1 VGQAVSHYRI
11 VHKIGGGGM
20 GVVYEAED
28 LKLGRHVALKFLPDE
43 LANDPQALS
52 RFQREAKAASS
63 LNHPNICTIYEIDEV
78 DGRAFI
84 AMELLEGQTLRHRIA
99 GKPLEIETVLD
110 LGIQIA
116 DALDAAHS
124 KSIVHRDIKPANI
137 FITNRGQAKI
147 LDFGLAKVTL
157 KPESV
162 GLSGLTID
170 SEEHLTSPGSTLGT
184 VAYMSPEQVR
194 GKELD
199 ARTDL
204 FSFGAVL
211 YEMCTGTLPFRGDTT
226 GAMFDSILNRAPV
239 APVRLN
245 PDVPLQ
251 LEQVINKALEKDR
264 DIRCQS
270 AAELRADLKRL
281 KRDTESSR
289 VTAVGATVS
298 PVGRKRNL
306 WLAVGALLVASA
318 GITGGIYYWLAPR
331 VVPFQRTEITRLTTN
346 GKVTMAAISPDG
358 RYVAYVT
365 DEAVLQ
371 GGGRETLWVRQV
383 GTGSDVQI
391 VPPADVGYGGL
402 IFSHDGDF
410 LYVTQSESKDSLL
423 GVLYKIPALGGTK
436 KRLIV
441 DVAIFILLVNPVT
454 LSPDGKRVAFLRT
467 SKARNETALMVAN
480 EDGSGEKQLAVRKS
494 PNRFLGSVAWSPNG
508 KTIAVVAFNTEA
520 GVKYMNLVEVP
531 VQGGAERPLTPKRW
545 PWVADLAWV
554 PDGRGLVADTQAGSG
569 GPTQIAY
576 VSYANGDVRRITSN
590 LNSYMGVS
598 VTADSRV
605 VATVQRESLHDAWV
619 APMAAL
625 DSAKPITSHGSFDD
639 PTWSPDGRIVYYSVA
654 DRNIWVMGS
663 DGSNPKQLTSNAGG
677 TGNFLPQVSPD
688 GHYIVFYSDRA
699 GSFQIWRMDSD
710 GNNPKQ
716 LTDSPLEGFGSDCSP
731 DGKWVVYNK
740 LGSEKG
746 VWKVPMEGGD
756 PVRLSDAEGEYLTIS
771 PDGKM
776 IAYSYEDPSAN
787 PPQGVA
793 IMAFEGGPPTK
804 HFDIFSS
811 RGTSFWWGA
820 DSRSLLYTKN
830 EGGVD
835 NIWSQPIAGGTPKQ
849 ITHFNSEQISSFDL
863 SRDGKRLVM
872 SRGTQKQDV
881 LLIRDLR

>member
-1 VGQAVSHYRI
+1 
-11 VHKIGGGGM
+11 
-20 GVVYEAED
+20 
-28 LKLGRHVALKFLPDE
+28 
-43 LANDPQALS
+43 
-52 RFQREAKAASS
+52 
-63 LNHPNICTIYEIDEV
+63 
-78 DGRAFI
+78 
-84 AMELLEGQTLRHRIA
+84 
-99 GKPLEIETVLD
+99 VLD

-116 DALDAAHS
+116 EALDAAHS
-124 KSIVHRDIKPANI
+124 KGIIHRDIKPANI
-137 FITNRGQAKI
+137 FVTNRGQVKI
-147 LDFGLAKVTL
+147 LDFGLAKVSL
-157 KPESV
+157 KGDAALNAPTIESA
-162 GLSGLTID
+162 
-170 SEEHLTSPGSTLGT
+170 EHLTSPGSTLGT
-184 VAYMSPEQVR
+184 VAYMSPEQIR

-211 YEMCTGTLPFRGDTT
+211 YEMATGMLPFRGDTS
-226 GAMFDSILNRAPV
+226 GIIFESILNRAP
-239 APVRLN
+239 APSVRLN
-245 PDVPLQ
+245 PDIPIG

-264 DIRCQS
+264 EIRCQS

-289 VTAVGATVS
+289 GTAVGAAVP
-298 PVGRKRNL
+298 PVGQKRNL
-306 WLAVGALLVASA
+306 WLGVGALLVALA
-318 GITGGIYYWLAPR
+318 GISWGVYYWLAPR
-331 VVPFQRTEITRLTTN
+331 VVPFQKTQITRLTTN
-346 GKVTMAAISPDG
+346 GKVTIAAISPDG
-358 RYVAYVT
+358 KYVAYVT

-371 GGGRETLWVRQV
+371 GGRETLWVRQV

-402 IFSHDGDF
+402 IFSRDGDF
-410 LYVTQSESKDSLL
+410 LYVTQSESKDRSL
-423 GVLYKIPALGGTK
+423 GVLYTIPVLGGTK

-441 DVAIFILLVNPVT
+441 DVAMFFAIANQVT
-454 LSPDGKRVAFLRT
+454 LSPDEKRVAFLRY

-480 EDGSGEKQLAVRKS
+480 EDGSGEKQLAVRKL
-494 PNRFLGSVAWSPNG
+494 PNGFGGPVAWSPNG
-508 KTIAVVAFNTEA
+508 KTIAVVDFNTEA
-520 GVKYMNLVEVP
+520 GVEDASLVEVP
-531 VQGGAERPLTPKRW
+531 VQGGAQRPLTPKRW

-554 PDGRGLVADTQAGSG
+554 PDGRGLVADTQARSG

-576 VSYANGDVRRITSN
+576 VSYANGDVRRITGD

-605 VATVQRESLHDAWV
+605 VATVQWEFLADAWV

-625 DSAKPITSHGSFDD
+625 DSAKPITSHGSLSD
-639 PTWSPDGRIVYYSVA
+639 PTWSPDGRIVYSSDA
-654 DRNIWVMGS
+654 DGNIWLMGS

-677 TGNFLPQVSPD
+677 GNFYPRVSPD
-688 GHYIVFYSDRA
+688 GHYIVFLSIRR
-699 GSFQIWRMDSD
+699 GSFQMWRMDSD

-716 LTDSPLEGFGSDCSP
+716 LTESFWGVGSDVSP
-731 DGKWVVYNK
+731 DGKSVIWASK
-740 LGSEKG
+740 FGTEKG
-746 VWKVPMEGGD
+746 VWKVPMEGGN
-756 PVRLSDAEGEYLTIS
+756 PVRLSDAEADHPIIS

-776 IAYSYEDPSAN
+776 IAYSYADPSAN

-804 HFDIFSS
+804 HFDIISS
-811 RGTSFWWGA
+811 MSTWFRWGT

-849 ITHFNSEQISSFDL
+849 ITHFNSELISNFDL

-872 SRGTQKQDV
+872 SRGTTKQDV